1 MSSRLAFVS
10 ITIWHILI
18 IAADEFRFQGLEC
31 RLLLGV
37 MPLLGLISSIEP
49 MRGKPQEVVRIE
61 AVNLMQKDVETGMV
75 VSNMSCESGPK
86 FTYEASFSS
95 VSQIRV

>member
-1 MSSRLAFVS
+1 
-10 ITIWHILI
+10 
-18 IAADEFRFQGLEC
+18 
-31 RLLLGV
+31 
-37 MPLLGLISSIEP
+37 

-75 VSNMSCESGPK
+75 VSNMSCESGPN